1 VLQVVSVNP
10 KTQIID
16 GIEYELTAIGE
27 VESNGQAPTR
37 RTGWTAA
44 ELLGEDFADPR
55 FAVDGLFP
63 EGLAFMAGAPK
74 LGKSWMALGLGV
86 AIASGGRAFGTVPVV
101 GGDVL
106 YLALEDS
113 PRRLQSRLRTLLG
126 NDAPPER
133 LHLETEWPR
142 LDEGGIEKLDG
153 WLVGHPDARVVLIDV
168 WPRIRPRSTKRS
180 ADQYTVDYD
189 AAAMLQVLATVHGIG
204 IVVLYHTRKA
214 EADDFVETVQGT
226 LGTAG
231 AADTVIVVKR
241 SRGQA
246 DAALHVTG
254 RDVEER
260 ELALR
265 FAPEAGTWALL
276 GDASEYT
283 LGETRKEILDAVRA
297 HGQLTPKQTA
307 EVTSVN
313 YENAKKTMQRMF
325 DDGQLDAAG
334 GRYSVR
340 TPVPG
345 VPLSPDVRDTHR
357 SEGTGSQ
364 AQRDIGDIREESEN
378 SLGSGSDGCVE
389 CGSLW
394 VFGHGEDCSR
404 SAMRKE
410 NR

>member
-1 VLQVVSVNP
+1 VVGVNP

-16 GIEYELTAIGE
+16 GIEYELNAIGK
-27 VESNGQAPTR
+27 VESNGQVPAR

-44 ELLGEDFADPR
+44 ELLDEDFADPR

-126 NDAPPER
+126 NEAPPER
-133 LHLETEWPR
+133 LYLETEWPR
-142 LDEGGIEKLDG
+142 LDEGGTEKLGG
-153 WLVGHPDARVVLIDV
+153 WLSGHPDARVVLIDV
-168 WPRIRPRSTKRS
+168 WPRIRPRSIKRS

-189 AAAMLQVLATVHGIG
+189 AAAMLQVLATVHGIAV
-204 IVVLYHTRKA
+204 VVLYHTRKA
-214 EADDFVETVQGT
+214 EAEDFVETVQGT

-246 DAALHVTG
+246 DAALHITG

-307 EVTSVN
+307 ELTSVN

-334 GRYSVR
+334 GRYFVR
-340 TPVPG
+340 TPIPS
-345 VPLSPDVRDTHR
+345 VPLSPEY
-357 SEGTGSQ
+357 EGHPPL
-364 AQRDIGDIREESEN
+364 QRDSSQTQRDRGDMGYVREEPCVRCDRY
-378 SLGSGSDGCVE
+378 GSDH
-389 CGSLW
+389 
-394 VFGHGEDCSR
+394 FGEHIASWGADWRPVPLGGAR
-404 SAMRKE
+404 S
-410 NR
+410 